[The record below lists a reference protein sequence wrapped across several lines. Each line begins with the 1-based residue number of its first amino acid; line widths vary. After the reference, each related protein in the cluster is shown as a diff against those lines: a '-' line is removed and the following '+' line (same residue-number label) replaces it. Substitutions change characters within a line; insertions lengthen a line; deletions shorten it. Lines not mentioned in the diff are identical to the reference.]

1 MGNWSEVT
9 SRNTQSHRLIKVLKK
24 EMESLQGIALPLLK
38 LTGFNSREENWGP
51 ALSQCWISG
60 IICYWWW
67 KTWLLDLP
75 GARRWNPSV
84 VFSLHSDCP
93 HQPVCRAQWAHV
105 PTAISHLCALP
116 VTAELGTG
124 WIPKH
129 LSGLAFIKSLQ
140 EANSRAREMPQSDN
154 PRGFSG
160 FSSEQ
165 QLESSSSLEKPLQI
179 HIHSPNLLI
188 WGQYKL
194 LSCVMQVRTSK
205 KRIVSHLLCV
215 QLTCLAEIIQTYL
228 RTSFIS
234 LVFQDG
240 WVVEEMEPSVKS
252 WHLIEKSSL
261 PLGLLPG

>member
-1 MGNWSEVT
+1 MLNQWHNLLLMIEDIATWFTRSK
-9 SRNTQSHRLIKVLKK
+9 KVK
-24 EMESLQGIALPLLK
+24 PLC
-38 LTGFNSREENWGP
+38 G
-51 ALSQCWISG
+51 
-60 IICYWWW
+60 
-67 KTWLLDLP
+67 
-75 GARRWNPSV
+75 V
-84 VFSLHSDCP
+84 SLHSDCP

-140 EANSRAREMPQSDN
+140 EENSRAREMPMSDN

-160 FSSEQ
+160 FSFEQ

-215 QLTCLAEIIQTYL
+215 LFRCP
-228 RTSFIS
+228 
-234 LVFQDG
+234 V
-240 WVVEEMEPSVKS
+240 
-252 WHLIEKSSL
+252 
-261 PLGLLPG
+261 